1 MIKHDKPKI
10 VQCSKERLKINK
22 LSFQLRK
29 LERTETQTEWKIIKS
44 KINKKGKKKIKL
56 KRSKPQIGP
65 LKKMINEA
73 RLILKNRGRKR

>member
-1 MIKHDKPKI
+1 MKDY
-10 VQCSKERLKINK
+10 KEQNQRN
-22 LSFQLRK
+22 R
-29 LERTETQTEWKIIKS
+29 
-44 KINKKGKKKIKL
+44 GKKIKL